1 MPVRQRAYAKKLEE
15 EISKG
20 KGLTVAGHK
29 KAIKRSTMKP
39 KKLLKS
45 KIDNES
51 WVSRLKGKVKA
62 YFGEEKAKKR
72 AAEEIR
78 QARLKRKRE
87 KDEAIIAKARA
98 RGARI

>member
-20 KGLTVAGHK
+20 KGLTEAGHK
-29 KAIKRSTMKP
+29 AAIKKATMKP
-39 KKLLKS
+39 RS
-45 KIDNES
+45 KVDNDG
-51 WVSRLKGKVKA
+51 WVSKLKGKVKA
-62 YFGEEKAKKR
+62 HFGEEKAKKR
-72 AAEEIR
+72 ATEEIR
-78 QARLKRKRE
+78 QARLKRKRK